1 MAKTNK
7 PQPQDETAPEVPPAP
22 QSAGDTTAGAPERD
36 RIAARAYEIYLER
49 GGTDGADMEDWLAAE
64 REFGTTDRPTDE

>member
-7 PQPQDETAPEVPPAP
+7 PQPEDETLPEAPPTP
-22 QSAGDTTAGAPERD
+22 QPVGDTTAGAPERD
-36 RIAARAYEIYLER
+36 RIAARAYEIYLAR

-64 REFGTTDRPTDE
+64 REFGVTDRPAEE